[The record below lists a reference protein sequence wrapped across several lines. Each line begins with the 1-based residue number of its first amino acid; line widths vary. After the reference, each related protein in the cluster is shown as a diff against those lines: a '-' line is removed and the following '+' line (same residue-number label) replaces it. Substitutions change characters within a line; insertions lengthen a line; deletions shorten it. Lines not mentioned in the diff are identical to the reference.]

1 MEENERIVNDILS
14 SGPSSI
20 EDPHTVVSG
29 GEVASNTSPSATLE
43 EKHEETEVHGTVS
56 SVESINREEVP
67 SRTPEIHNEDPQ
79 PVVDTPETH
88 TDAVNEESTTHSV
101 TEEPSSPHT
110 EESTVIPPVESTH
123 VEQPTSLNEE
133 SHERTSEEN
142 HPVTNTETEAAHV
155 NHESSDRHEE
165 ATVRTEDLGV
175 TSADVHNV
183 TEEHHTESSPVEV
196 NPVNTISEEN
206 NPSTVQPTS
215 TDVHENVVQPEPS
228 VSGTNDAI
236 PVQPLNEV
244 HSEDSVVN
252 EHTTDTSVTHTEE
265 QPPLVS
271 QPVLEEHHEEV
282 PVSSPQPVEH
292 AHTGESVTSTM
303 EPPKASADEE
313 APNEKLTEEPSP
325 SITTPVNNTETVNEN
340 HADTETVIHTEEQPP
355 VVSQPTPEEH
365 HEETTS
371 TATPAE
377 TTNNNKPVPAPMEPP
392 RVSADEEEHKE
403 KLSEEPSSSVT
414 NTVSNTETGN
424 VSTDQGSAL
433 VNHET
438 ANENRVDTPVHTEE
452 QPPVVS
458 QPIVED
464 HHEETSVSPTH
475 PEESVPHVET
485 STPTVDSSLPKTE
498 VTPSEPHI
506 TETGVPETPR
516 LTSENV
522 EGPIRPEIPSPED
535 KQKEDEKDK
544 LKNIEENN
552 APSNTNDSA
561 IVSPSTSEENE
572 SKEKKSKTAFDLFNE
587 VDDDK
592 LMYIIDRRLYD
603 NGYQLSA
610 FVTYIRYNSNHILD
624 PDKKLY
630 VLKMDN
636 CITSNRYRSLSNKEG
651 WKEALSYTGLD
662 LEKMLNSGDYVFV
675 TEEDYDKKIKKITE
689 RNANLNKV
697 DKKDINYSTYE
708 NINRRRL

>member
-20 EDPHTVVSG
+20 EDPHPVSG
-29 GEVASNTSPSATLE
+29 GEVVSNASPSVTLE
-43 EKHEETEVHGTVS
+43 EKHEETESHETVS

-67 SRTPEIHNEDPQ
+67 SRTPEIHNEDPHS
-79 PVVDTPETH
+79 VTNVPEGH
-88 TDAVNEESTTHSV
+88 TTGNEESSIHVVDSETLSHTETNVNPSPVAETAHVEERHEEVSQPLSTPVNETSTPV
-101 TEEPSSPHT
+101 TEVHEKPLEGNPPSTTTTSVEVEPSVHNDET
-110 EESTVIPPVESTH
+110 LNHPVESR
-123 VEQPTSLNEE
+123 EP
-133 SHERTSEEN
+133 
-142 HPVTNTETEAAHV
+142 
-155 NHESSDRHEE
+155 
-165 ATVRTEDLGV
+165 EDLGV
-175 TSADVHNV
+175 TSADVHNITEDHHVVEDSPVSV
-183 TEEHHTESSPVEV
+183 TPSVSPEEHTSSVIQPPLSETHETPVTFDSNNGSASEDHHETSDHSNETSHEVFTPQPTSDVHTESAGATTVENHHDTETTV
-196 NPVNTISEEN
+196 GSTPENHREE
-206 NPSTVQPTS
+206 TVS
-215 TDVHENVVQPEPS
+215 
-228 VSGTNDAI
+228 
-236 PVQPLNEV
+236 EV
-244 HSEDSVVN
+244 HTDSN
-252 EHTTDTSVTHTEE
+252 HSVG
-265 QPPLVS
+265 S
-271 QPVLEEHHEEV
+271 SMVL
-282 PVSSPQPVEH
+282 S
-292 AHTGESVTSTM
+292 
-303 EPPKASADEE
+303 EPPKVSADEE
-313 APNEKLTEEPSP
+313 LPKETSVTEVANTPNNSVDGTAVSDQG
-325 SITTPVNNTETVNEN
+325 SVTVSRESNNEN
-340 HADTETVIHTEEQPP
+340 HTEEKPAEHLAENSHVEEQPP

-371 TATPAE
+371 VNIPQPESSPTPNIE
-377 TTNNNKPVPAPMEPP
+377 
-392 RVSADEEEHKE
+392 
-403 KLSEEPSSSVT
+403 SVT
-414 NTVSNTETGN
+414 
-424 VSTDQGSAL
+424 
-433 VNHET
+433 
-438 ANENRVDTPVHTEE
+438 AN
-452 QPPVVS
+452 
-458 QPIVED
+458 
-464 HHEETSVSPTH
+464 
-475 PEESVPHVET
+475 
-485 STPTVDSSLPKTE
+485 PTVENNTLPKTE

-535 KQKEDEKDK
+535 KKKEDETDK
-544 LKNIEENN
+544 LKNIEENK
-552 APSNTNDSA
+552 AHPEDSA

-572 SKEKKSKTAFDLFNE
+572 GKEKKTKTAFELFNE

-675 TEEDYDKKIKKITE
+675 TEEDYNKKIKKITE

>member
-20 EDPHTVVSG
+20 EDPQPVSG
-29 GEVASNTSPSATLE
+29 GEVVSNTSPSTTLE
-43 EKHEETEVHGTVS
+43 EKHEEPVNNETVS

-67 SRTPEIHNEDPQ
+67 SRTPEIHNEDSQ
-79 PVVDTPETH
+79 PVVATPETH
-88 TDAVNEESTTHSV
+88 NDVVNEESTTYSV
-101 TEEPSSPHT
+101 TEEPSSTHT
-110 EESTVIPPVESTH
+110 EENTVVPPAESTH
-123 VEQPTSLNEE
+123 VEQPISVTEE
-133 SHERTSEEN
+133 SHERTPEEE
-142 HPVTNTETEAAHV
+142 HTVTNTETKDTRV
-155 NHESSDRHEE
+155 NSETSDRHEE
-165 ATVRTEDLGV
+165 TSARTEDLGV

-183 TEEHHTESSPVEV
+183 AEEHHTESTPVEAS
-196 NPVNTISEEN
+196 PVNTVSEES
-206 NPSTVQPTS
+206 NPSTVQPTP
-215 TDVHENVVQPEPS
+215 TDVHENGVHPEPS
-228 VSGTNDAI
+228 ASGTNDAT

-265 QPPLVS
+265 QPS
-271 QPVLEEHHEEV
+271 
-282 PVSSPQPVEH
+282 
-292 AHTGESVTSTM
+292 
-303 EPPKASADEE
+303 
-313 APNEKLTEEPSP
+313 
-325 SITTPVNNTETVNEN
+325 
-340 HADTETVIHTEEQPP
+340 
-355 VVSQPTPEEH
+355 VVSQPIVDDH

-371 TATPAE
+371 TVRPVE
-377 TTNNNKPVPAPMEPP
+377 TINNNEPIPAPMEPP
-392 RVSADEEEHKE
+392 RVSTDEELPKE
-403 KLSEEPSSSVT
+403 KLSEEPSSSI
-414 NTVSNTETGN
+414 
-424 VSTDQGSAL
+424 
-433 VNHET
+433 T
-438 ANENRVDTPVHTEE
+438 APINENHTEKPVHTEE

-458 QPIVED
+458 QPLPEE
-464 HHEETSVSPTH
+464 HHEETSMSPTH
-475 PEESVPHVET
+475 TEESVPHTET

-498 VTPSEPHI
+498 AAPSEPHI

-522 EGPIRPEIPSPED
+522 EGPIRPEIPSPEE

-561 IVSPSTSEENE
+561 VVSPSTSEENE
-572 SKEKKSKTAFDLFNE
+572 GKEKKTKTAFELFNE

-675 TEEDYDKKIKKITE
+675 TEEDYNKKIKKITE
-689 RNANLNKV
+689 RNSNLHKV